1 MNTNKFYFIL
11 PLFLLTYLNSSS
23 QTIPVA
29 RTVDWTRAG
38 VSAIQVN
45 PSLTINFINSGGI
58 GDGTTVNDSA
68 FTAILNSISQGD
80 SAIIYFP
87 HGNYL
92 FHQSLTLRSNIFLV
106 GQSNDSSFLTFNLS
120 GSRDLIT
127 CSGSSTTDTA
137 NLSANVSKGSNSLSF
152 SGSSLFSAG
161 DWIQLIDNDTAKTT
175 STWATG
181 SSGQIVKILSITG
194 NSIQVNTEIRRYYL
208 LHDQPYIKRLNMVE
222 NNKIENL
229 SILRLDSTA
238 GQTSNINFN
247 YAHNSSVNCI
257 KSYNCNFS
265 HIEVNYS
272 SNITLEGSY
281 FQDSYGYGGGG
292 RAYGIMLQ
300 FATGDCFV
308 YNNKFNHL
316 RHAMILQAGAN
327 GNVFAYNFSIN
338 PFWTGTSLPA
348 DAAGDLVLHGN
359 YVYAN
364 LFEGNSIQNIVIDNS
379 HGINGPHNT
388 FFRNRVNSY
397 GIVMNSTEATD
408 TVNFVGNEIPN
419 TGFFRGNYVLAGNS
433 HFAHGNNVRGTITPP
448 GTSSLSD
455 SSYYFSLPPP
465 YYSSH
470 SNWPPIGTP
479 NANNA
484 NSTEA
489 EANYNLGILTQCSSP
504 LLSSIDKSNKIHS
517 EFLIFPNPFESSIT
531 IQSTITVNQI
541 NIYSINGQLIYQSS
555 KAINQVDLGSFPNGL
570 YLIQLITSNGELVS
584 KKLIKE

>member
-11 PLFLLTYLNSSS
+11 AFLLLAYLNSSS

-29 RTVDWTRAG
+29 RTVDWTGAG
-38 VSAIQVN
+38 ASANQVN
-45 PSLTINFINSGGI
+45 PSLTINFMNSGGI

-106 GQSNDSSFLTFNLS
+106 GQSTDSSFLTFNLS
-120 GSRDLIT
+120 GSRDLIN
-127 CSGSSTTDTA
+127 CNGSSTTDTA
-137 NLSANVSKGSNSLSF
+137 SLTANVSKGSNFLSF

-194 NSIQVNTEIRRYYL
+194 NSIQVNTEIRRHYL
-208 LHDQPYIKRLNMVE
+208 LHDQAYIKRLNMVE

-229 SILRLDSTA
+229 SIVRLDSTA

-281 FQDSYGYGGGG
+281 FQDSYGYGSGG

-364 LFEGNSIQNIVIDNS
+364 LFEGNSVQNIVIDNS

-397 GIVMNSTEATD
+397 GIVMNSPEATD

-419 TGFFRGNYVLAGNS
+419 TGFFRGNYILAGNS
-433 HFAHGNNVRGTITPP
+433 HFAHGNNVRGTVTPA

-455 SSYYFSLPPP
+455 SSYYFSLPPA

-504 LLSSIDKSNKIHS
+504 LLSSIDKTNNIEN
-517 EFLIFPNPFESSIT
+517 EFLIFPNPFKSSIT
-531 IQSTITVNQI
+531 IQSTINVNQI
-541 NIYSINGQLIYQSS
+541 NIYSINGQLIYHSS